1 MKTAGKKRRGPSRR
15 AAEETRS
22 GQPVGPR
29 RLDRRR
35 PAIVVA
41 TRNPGKIAELAA
53 MLAASPIQVVDA
65 DIVKKISAPP
75 EDGATFAA
83 NARKKAIH
91 YSRHVALPV
100 IADDSGLCVDAL
112 DGQPGVRSAR
122 LGGPA
127 ASDADRV
134 RLVLR
139 QLERVPWE
147 KRTARFVCVLA
158 IAKRG
163 EVLACFDGQVEGM
176 IDFEPKGS
184 GGFGYDP
191 IFFYPPAGK
200 TFAELDPAEKDR
212 VSHRAQ
218 ALERAVA
225 WLTENLRAVPVEPP
239 ES

>member
-1 MKTAGKKRRGPSRR
+1 
-15 AAEETRS
+15 
-22 GQPVGPR
+22 
-29 RLDRRR
+29 
-35 PAIVVA
+35 
-41 TRNPGKIAELAA
+41 
-53 MLAASPIQVVDA
+53 MLAESPIQVVDVEIA
-65 DIVKKISAPP
+65 RKISAPP

-91 YSRHVALPV
+91 YSRHVAFPV
-100 IADDSGLCVDAL
+100 IADDSGLCIDAL

-127 ASDADRV
+127 ASDSDRV

-139 QLERVPWE
+139 KLERVPWE

-158 IAKRG
+158 IAQRG
-163 EVLACFDGQVEGM
+163 EVLACFEGHVEGM

-200 TFAELDPAEKDR
+200 TFAELDRTEKDR
-212 VSHRAQ
+212 VSHRGQ
-218 ALERAVA
+218 ALERAVG
-225 WLTENLRAVPVEPP
+225 WLTENLRALPEEPP